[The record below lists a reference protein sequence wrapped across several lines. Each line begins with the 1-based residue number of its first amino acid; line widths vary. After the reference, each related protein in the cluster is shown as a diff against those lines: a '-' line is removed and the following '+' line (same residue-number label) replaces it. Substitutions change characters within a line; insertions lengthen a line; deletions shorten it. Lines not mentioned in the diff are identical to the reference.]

1 MRRKQRNTSKLIPL
15 DERFEM
21 DRAFRSERLLRASKL
36 CTAIDRED
44 GEAYLIW
51 LIEKTGVAVDN
62 DIARF
67 LRDTVRRVRGVLARH
82 AAREVLLEVVDLVED
97 DHEIGIR
104 FVGADGTLASL
115 PFRHRNRI
123 EAEARMLLGRVWIWR
138 QIARLAQG
146 LGYLHAADIVHGGVA
161 DNTVFTYSLDPL
173 ELKLGGYEGSIH
185 VGTLGEGG
193 AGLLRPG
200 AVISYAQDWRD
211 LGRVAARL
219 LLQREENGAVLLPSE
234 QRLLGR
240 LCSPP
245 QFAHVDGEALAV
257 EIETLCSELERIGS
271 SGRYELVAMP
281 SRDLLRRDAPALT
294 QGLLQASDAE
304 ALLAFLQDDLMAEA
318 PRMWRDPRSREGV
331 VQLFTQRGIY
341 DIRPLADE
349 PRIGRVMACR
359 PRGAGEGEIKAVP
372 LTPRIH
378 LSRDPHT
385 AQDYVARAGGGA
397 MSWVSAGE
405 AKTGAVPSDPVEWRA
420 LILIEIVAL
429 LERRLRQYPVELVD
443 HPGKGL
449 LSLTAREDA
458 DLDAWRARL
467 GLNEAAAA
475 LHREMDYNDDLALW
489 TLTPNKGVAVGTG
502 APSLTLEDVVD
513 DQKGRRLYVFR
524 QALETPQ
531 LGRNMILCPRPD
543 AGEEAPIRRRLR
555 HVVTARG
562 NVDLLRALG
571 DPRSVGLDPA
581 LLAMA
586 PPGEAPVGFDL
597 SKQEAWERIRHG
609 HSLDLVIGPPGV
621 GKTFLVSRLVAAI
634 LSETPAA
641 RILISA
647 QNHESLA
654 DMERILRKHLADKA
668 NDALVVR
675 VERTERGGRTAREPS
690 ETRLRTEARD
700 ILRSLA
706 RAKATPLSQVRRRI
720 ILGVLDKA
728 EAKVAP
734 DPEGEGVLRDT
745 EHLLLR
751 SADVTL
757 ATANSFTVEEMVS
770 EGQQFDWVIIEEAA
784 RASGSELVGPLL
796 LGARRVLIGDHR
808 QLAPFDAAR
817 KERLYRGES
826 FDALLEGA
834 RKMLK
839 AMSDLPEEIEEML
852 ALLEC
857 KPELRADVLA
867 TALRLEQ
874 PFREIAER
882 AENESAMESGGPV
895 SMLTEQSRM
904 QPAICGLVSDVFYG
918 GRLTTAERILNDPCP
933 ILADDPALAAPV
945 VLLDFPPLS
954 KTVTAFETREK
965 QSPSLANRLEIEA
978 VMEALDLLKPIEG
991 KKPTLAIL
999 SPYTA
1004 QCRLLEARLAP
1015 LIDPATGTLKG
1026 FFTAKSGAAFVHT
1039 IDSFQGSEADLVV
1052 VSAVRN
1058 NQDNGRRALGILG
1071 DRRRMNVLLSRARH
1085 KLILV
1090 TSSRFLRNAIQIYG
1104 EGASEFEFLATLLNK
1119 IDSMTRLQSA
1129 GLLPQASI
1137 ILCDKNGKLLR

>member
-51 LIEKTGVAVDN
+51 LIEKTGGAVDN

-82 AAREVLLEVVDLVED
+82 AAREVLLEVVDVVED
-97 DHEIGIR
+97 DHEVGIR

-115 PFRHRNRI
+115 PSRNRSRI
-123 EAEARMLLGRVWIWR
+123 EAEARTLLGRVRIWR

-146 LGYLHAADIVHGGVA
+146 LGHLHAADIVHGGVA

-185 VGTLGEGG
+185 VGSLGEGG

-219 LLQREENGAVLLPSE
+219 LFQREEDGAVLLPSE
-234 QRLLGR
+234 QRLLNR

-245 QFAHVDGEALAV
+245 QFAHVNGEALAV
-257 EIETLCSELERIGS
+257 EIEALCSELERVGS

-294 QGLLQASDAE
+294 QGLIPASDAE
-304 ALLAFLQDDLMAEA
+304 ALLAFLQDDLTAEA
-318 PRMWRDPRSREGV
+318 PWIWRDPRSRDNV
-331 VQLFTQRGIY
+331 IQLFTQRGIY
-341 DIRPLADE
+341 DVRPLADE

-359 PRGAGEGEIKAVP
+359 PRSVGEGKIDATP

-378 LSRDPHT
+378 LSRDPHA
-385 AQDYVARAGGGA
+385 AQGHVARAGGGA

-405 AKTGAVPSDPVEWRA
+405 ADTDAVPSDPVEWRA
-420 LILIEIVAL
+420 LIVIEVVAL

-449 LSLTAREDA
+449 LSLAAREDM

-475 LHREMDYNDDLALW
+475 LHREMDYNDDSALW
-489 TLTPNKGVAVGTG
+489 TLTLKKGVAVGAR
-502 APSLTLEDVVD
+502 APSLTLEDIVD
-513 DQKGRRLYVFR
+513 DEHGRRLYVFR
-524 QALETPQ
+524 QALETAQ
-531 LGRNMILCPRPD
+531 LGRNMILRPRPD

-555 HVVTARG
+555 HIVAARG

-586 PPGEAPVGFDL
+586 PPGEAPVEFDL
-597 SKQEAWERIRHG
+597 SKREAWERIRHG
-609 HSLDLVIGPPGV
+609 RSLDLVIGPPGV
-621 GKTFLVSRLVAAI
+621 GKTFLVSRLVAGI
-634 LSETPAA
+634 LSETPTA

-654 DMERILRKHLADKA
+654 DMERTLGRYLTDRAL
-668 NDALVVR
+668 DALVVR
-675 VERTERGGRTAREPS
+675 VERIEHAAGEQN
-690 ETRLRTEARD
+690 ETRLRSEARD
-700 ILRSLA
+700 LLRSLA
-706 RAKATPLSQVRRRI
+706 RTEATPLSRDRRRI
-720 ILGVLDKA
+720 IARALGDV
-728 EAKVAP
+728 EAKAAP

-757 ATANSFTVEEMVS
+757 ATANSFAVEEMVA

-808 QLAPFDAAR
+808 QLAPFDAER
-817 KERLYRGES
+817 KGRLYRSEV
-826 FDALLEGA
+826 FEALFEGA
-834 RKMLK
+834 REMLD
-839 AMSDLPEEIEEML
+839 AMSDLPEEVDETL
-852 ALLEC
+852 ALLDA
-857 KPELRADVLA
+857 KPELRADTLA
-867 TALRLEQ
+867 AALRLEQ

-882 AENESAMESGGPV
+882 AENEDRAEGGGSV
-895 SMLTEQSRM
+895 STLTEQSRM
-904 QPAICGLVSDVFYG
+904 HPAICGLVSDVFYG
-918 GRLTTAERILNDPCP
+918 GRLTTAEWSLNRPSP

-954 KTVTAFETREK
+954 KTGVTAFETREK
-965 QSPSLANRLEIEA
+965 QSPSLINRLEIKA
-978 VMEALDLLKPIEG
+978 VMEVLDLLRPVEG
-991 KKPTLAIL
+991 RKPTLAIL

-1015 LIDPATGTLKG
+1015 FIDPATGTFKG

-1104 EGASEFEFLATLLNK
+1104 GGGSEFEFLATLLNK
-1119 IDSMTRLQSA
+1119 IDCMTTLQSG
-1129 GLLPQASI
+1129 GLPPQASI
-1137 ILCDKNGKLLR
+1137 VACNEKGRLLR